1 MRTHTWLPAALI
13 SAAAACAAAEEAPLR
28 TLGTVTV
35 IGTRPTSLPTQIP
48 TTIEGIDAQ
57 DIADAIN
64 ATDAEDALKYLPSL
78 LVRKRYIGDYDH
90 AVLASRASGTGN
102 SARSLVYAD
111 GILLSNL
118 LGNGITF
125 TPRWGMVT
133 PEEIERV
140 DVLYGPF
147 SAAYPG
153 NSVGAVVDYVT
164 RMPSEFEGHVRV
176 ATFAQPFSMY
186 GREDTYRGYQASAS
200 IGARHDNWSW
210 WLNYNRL
217 ESDSHPLSF
226 ANKLVSATPA
236 TDEPVVTGAI
246 AGKNPRN
253 QSWWLLGATNRN
265 EVVQDHAKIKVAY
278 DITPSMRASYTAG
291 LWFNDGVRHVES
303 FLRDEN
309 GQPVYGELGSAAPRA
324 VNIDGMRYTILPSD
338 FAPNRARLEHF
349 MHGLTLK
356 ADEEVFAWEI
366 AASLYDYA
374 SDEIRSP
381 SVAVSSASMH
391 GAGTIADQEG
401 TGWNTLSLRATWRP
415 EGLHGA
421 HLVEVGYQ
429 RLASRLRTRVFA
441 TSDWIESA
449 ANSRVS
455 AFEGETELHGIY
467 LQDTWRIAER
477 WRTTLG
483 IRAERW
489 RAHDGLIAD
498 AQSEQRFVE
507 RDETYYSPKAALAY
521 QLTDDWMLQ
530 ASLGKAV
537 RTPTVSELYQG
548 SLVAGQIVNNDPNLQ
563 PEKSWTLE
571 VSAQREVVGGSFRA
585 TLFAEDTRDA
595 LYSQI
600 NAAIGGTVQTIQN
613 VDKIE
618 TRGVELSY
626 RASDFLISGLTLS
639 ASLTYAHSEIV
650 KNDAFPQS
658 VGKRQPRVPR
668 WRANALATYE
678 IGEKWV
684 ASLGARYSGT
694 QYNQLDNSDTN
705 GTAYMGMSNFFVVD
719 ARVRYRITPQC
730 IASLGVDN
738 LTNDKYWAFHPYPQ
752 RSVVAEVSVDF

>member
-1 MRTHTWLPAALI
+1 MRRHIWLPAAFVSL
-13 SAAAACAAAEEAPLR
+13 AAVCAAAEEAPLR

-48 TTIEGIDAQ
+48 TTIEGVDAR
-57 DIADAIN
+57 DIADTIN
-64 ATDAEDALKYLPSL
+64 ASDAEDALKYLPSL

-164 RMPSEFEGHVRV
+164 RMPDELEGHVRV

-186 GREDTYRGYQASAS
+186 GRDDTYGGYQASAS
-200 IGARHDNWSW
+200 MGARNDKWSW
-210 WLNYNRL
+210 WINYNRL

-226 ANKLVSATPA
+226 ANKLVSTTPA
-236 TDEPVVTGAI
+236 TNEPVVTGTVP
-246 AGKNPRN
+246 GKNPRN
-253 QSWWLLGATNRN
+253 QDWLLLGATNRN

-278 DITPSMRASYTAG
+278 DITPSMRASYTFGA
-291 LWFNDGVRHVES
+291 WINDGVRHVES
-303 FLRDEN
+303 YLRDAH
-309 GQPVYGELGSAAPRA
+309 GQPVYGNLGSSAPLA
-324 VNIDGMRYTILPSD
+324 VNIDGMLYTLLPSD
-338 FAPNRARLEHF
+338 FAPNRAQLEHF

-366 AASLYDYA
+366 AASLYDY
-374 SDEIRSP
+374 SRDEIRSP
-381 SVAVSSASMH
+381 SVAVSGASMH

-401 TGWNTLSLRATWRP
+401 TGWNTVSLRATWRP

-421 HLVEVGYQ
+421 HLVETGYQ
-429 RLASRLRTRVFA
+429 RLASRLRTRVLA
-441 TSDWIESA
+441 TSDWIDGPA
-449 ANSRVS
+449 DSRVS
-455 AFEGETELHGIY
+455 AFEGETELHGLY
-467 LQDTWRIAER
+467 VQDTWRIAER

-483 IRAERW
+483 LRAERW
-489 RAHDGLIAD
+489 RAHDGLIAN
-498 AQSEQRFVE
+498 SESVQRFVE

-521 QLTDDWMLQ
+521 QLSEDWTLQ

-571 VSAQREVVGGSFRA
+571 LSAQRDVVGGSLRA

-600 NAAIGGTVQTIQN
+600 NAAMQTIQN
-613 VDKIE
+613 VGKIA
-618 TRGVELSY
+618 TRGLELAY
-626 RASDFLISGLTLS
+626 RTSDFLLPGLALS

-650 KNDAFPQS
+650 ENDAFPAS

-678 IGEKWV
+678 IGDKWV

-694 QYNQLDNSDTN
+694 QYNQLDNSDSN
-705 GTAYMGMSNFFVVD
+705 GATYMGMSDFFVVD
-719 ARVRYRITPQC
+719 ARVRYRITPRC
-730 IASLGVDN
+730 IASVGVDN

-752 RSVVAEVSVDF
+752 RSFFAELSVDF